1 MFRYPWIL
9 VTRNIDVAF
18 FPFFIPKVPL
28 EVWRKAWIL
37 SAVDSFE
44 HSSLIYNIVDSPLA
58 FAVKVEVVAILIL
71 VDRSSLVHLFCWFVL
86 AEILRPL
93 GSSSSSGPEGDGA
106 SAADGEAVFS
116 VIAVSL
122 CQR

>member
-58 FAVKVEVVAILIL
+58 YAVKVEVLAILIL
-71 VDRSSLVHLFCWFVL
+71 VDGGSLVLLLGWFVL

-93 GSSSSSGPEGDGA
+93 GSSSGGPEGDGA
-106 SAADGEAVFS
+106 RAADGEAVIS
-116 VIAVSL
+116 VIPMSQ
-122 CQR
+122 C